1 MYGAWL
7 DCLGV
12 GLARGVYLLTC
23 WPVRRRTSAENFSLN
38 QARDIKGAFVSSQ
51 KSEQAAG
58 LRYGHTAC
66 GRTGCGGIAIYNAL
80 TALGL
85 RVSLA
90 EVLYQLERRRCA
102 AAGGRLG
109 THPFRLRRVLNLYPV
124 RARRVYRMES
134 LEEEMR
140 AVDAAI
146 VAIWNDRSHPLRGA
160 HFFALRRSAAEFEAL
175 NREGIPACGTLAEI
189 VGRGRFITGCLL
201 HRESA

>member
-1 MYGAWL
+1 MLSGVWL
-7 DCLGV
+7 DDLGA

-66 GRTGCGGIAIYNAL
+66 G
-80 TALGL
+80 
-85 RVSLA
+85 
-90 EVLYQLERRRCA
+90 
-102 AAGGRLG
+102 
-109 THPFRLRRVLNLYPV
+109 
-124 RARRVYRMES
+124 
-134 LEEEMR
+134 
-140 AVDAAI
+140 
-146 VAIWNDRSHPLRGA
+146 
-160 HFFALRRSAAEFEAL
+160 
-175 NREGIPACGTLAEI
+175 TLAEI